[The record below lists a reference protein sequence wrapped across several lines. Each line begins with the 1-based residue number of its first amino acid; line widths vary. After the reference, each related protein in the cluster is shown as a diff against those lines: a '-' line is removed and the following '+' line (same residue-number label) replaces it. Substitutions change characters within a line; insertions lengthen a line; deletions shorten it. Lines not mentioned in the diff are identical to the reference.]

1 MSTFEAL
8 VTILSL
14 MFGLLL
20 HNIALL
26 ALFWWVLGGLSGKN
40 SGTGKDSGAGKDSGT
55 GKGSGTGRGSSRR
68 RVSPIPRQHS

>member
-40 SGTGKDSGAGKDSGT
+40 SGA

-68 RVSPIPRQHS
+68 RVSPIPRQHN